1 MKCENCGTELVG
13 AAIVCRH
20 CNHNN
25 AQGRVSQWR
34 ARRTG
39 ELPKPST
46 RSLSPLANQSE
57 PGAGKSG
64 PLNSKPLEPIKPTAI
79 PFESKIQA
87 NNTAAKSTAP
97 RSVKTSSAGIASE
110 EGDNGVIQYPAW
122 RSQLKEKVRQVRER
136 NGTATPTVEAEP
148 DEAQLDPNPIVESA
162 LKRIQ
167 WANHPPPISSLPR
180 SARHGSSAVAL
191 AVEPDFDSEP
201 ESFSEIKPRVKS
213 ETKANFESQTKPV
226 SGTTSNP
233 LLGHRPTKPV
243 EQTIAKSLS
252 QRQDAAAK
260 VPVKDEVRIELPPAS
275 KPADKPTTNPFT
287 VPKPA
292 AQKVRTTGEIKRP
305 QPTARTQPPPSVTQS
320 SATTAIPPTHPVET
334 QVIGLSPSVGTVAGY
349 VNIGAATRHR
359 PRTAPLW
366 VRTLAG
372 ACDFELIAMAYL
384 PMFASYASLNTSLGS
399 ESFALMFLL
408 LATLTFCYQILTLT
422 LADRTSGMALLQ
434 LQLINISDAETQV
447 SRSQILARAVAATAA
462 FLCPP
467 LNFIVMQSNQ
477 HRYSL
482 PDLFSGTTLVER
494 SSLR

>member
-1 MKCENCGTELVG
+1 MKCENCGIELVG

-46 RSLSPLANQSE
+46 RSLSPLSSQPE

-64 PLNSKPLEPIKPTAI
+64 PLNSKPVEALRQTAI
-79 PFESKIQA
+79 PFDSKIQI
-87 NNTAAKSTAP
+87 NKYAAQSPDNRSIKAP
-97 RSVKTSSAGIASE
+97 AVEMPTDDD
-110 EGDNGVIQYPAW
+110 DNGVIQYPAW
-122 RSQLKEKVRQVRER
+122 RAQLKEKVRQVRER
-136 NGTATPTVEAEP
+136 NGAAAPALEAEP

-191 AVEPDFDSEP
+191 AVDPDFDSES
-201 ESFSEIKPRVKS
+201 ESISEIKPRVKS
-213 ETKANFESQTKPV
+213 ETTANPESQAKSV

-233 LLGHRPTKPV
+233 LLGHHPAKPGEHTV
-243 EQTIAKSLS
+243 TKSLS
-252 QRQDAAAK
+252 PRQEPTAK
-260 VPVKDEVRIELPPAS
+260 IPVKDEVRIDLPPAS
-275 KPADKPTTNPFT
+275 KPTTNPFA

-292 AQKVRTTGEIKRP
+292 TPKVRTTGEIKRP
-305 QPTARTQPPPSVTQS
+305 QPAARTQPPPSVTQN
-320 SATTAIPPTHPVET
+320 SATTAIPPSHPVET
-334 QVIGLSPSVGTVAGY
+334 QVIGLSPSVSTVTGY
-349 VNIGAATRHR
+349 VNVGAATRHR

-372 ACDFELIAMAYL
+372 ACDSELIAMAYL
-384 PMFASYASLNTSLGS
+384 PMFASFAELKTSVGS
-399 ESFALMFLL
+399 ESLALMFLL

-434 LQLINISDAETQV
+434 LQLINIADAEAQV
-447 SRSQILARAVAATAA
+447 SRSQILTRAAAATAA